1 MVSVRKVTPEQSP
14 DRPEHIRYRGHQATL
29 HGTESDFFDHLRQE
43 KRKPEIGCQVGEI
56 DEGES
61 QDSQVDE
68 GAPEGH
74 PMGGLDGLL
83 LFIER
88 LFKPSLLILAK
99 PASFARTVR

>member
-43 KRKPEIGCQVGEI
+43 KREAEIGCQVGEI

-68 GAPEGH
+68 GAPEGQ
-74 PMGGLDGLL
+74 PMRGLDGLA
-83 LFIER
+83 FFVER
-88 LFKPSLLILAK
+88 LLEPSLLIVSQ
-99 PASFARTVR
+99 P